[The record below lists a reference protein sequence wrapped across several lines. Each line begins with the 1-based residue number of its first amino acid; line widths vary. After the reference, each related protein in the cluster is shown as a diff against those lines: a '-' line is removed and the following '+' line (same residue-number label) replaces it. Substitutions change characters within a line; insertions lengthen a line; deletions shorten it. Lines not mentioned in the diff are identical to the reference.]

1 MPLLSK
7 PPPTTQYSWSKW
19 YLTSSWHFN
28 SYILMKHPSVEM
40 MTTLAIQKKATCYH
54 YYNRCCCCCCH
65 REASLRFVCQR
76 LSHLWP
82 LLRRQCCLFF
92 KMKLRKWS
100 NQVFEVNEASMSQHF
115 RPVSDFMKE
124 DQHHHQQ
131 QQQQQQLQLPDNKA
145 TVGLFLISSL

>member
-1 MPLLSK
+1 
-7 PPPTTQYSWSKW
+7 
-19 YLTSSWHFN
+19 
-28 SYILMKHPSVEM
+28 MKHPSVEM

-76 LSHLWP
+76 LSHLCP

-100 NQVFEVNEASMSQHF
+100 NQVFEVNESSMSQHF

-124 DQHHHQQ
+124 DQHQQQHHQQ
-131 QQQQQQLQLPDNKA
+131 QQYQPRQQQHRQEQLQLPDNKA